1 MAVAPTSTR
10 AHRFQAT
17 PCTGASTAARL
28 RLNGTTGETSMRDT
42 DLMQLALGLIP
53 PWMVKVCAFD
63 AEARRLDIEID
74 FARGGR
80 FPCPH
85 CAKADC
91 PVHDTAMQT
100 WRHLDFFQHQAF
112 LHSRTPRITCP
123 DCGVKQIA
131 VPWARAGSGFT
142 LLFEALAMTLMTAMP
157 VAAAARLV
165 GEHDTRMWRVLH
177 HWVEQA
183 RERADYADVKR
194 VAIDETAAKRGHDYV
209 SLFVDID
216 QRRVVFVTQ
225 GRGADTVREFADD
238 LEAHNGDASH
248 VKQVCIDMSAA
259 FIKGVTDNLTE
270 AEITFDKFHA
280 VKLVNDAVD
289 KVRRAES
296 KGRPELKRSRYLWL
310 RNEPSLS
317 AEARANLAALTRLH
331 LKTARAY
338 QIRLAFQEIYR
349 QPNWDWGALFLDR
362 WYSWAI
368 RSRLEPI
375 KEAARTVMRHR
386 DGILAWFD
394 SQIANG
400 LIEGINSLIQAAK
413 AKARGYRS
421 TRTLKA
427 ITYLIAGKLDLKLPT

>member
-1 MAVAPTSTR
+1 
-10 AHRFQAT
+10 
-17 PCTGASTAARL
+17 
-28 RLNGTTGETSMRDT
+28 MRDT
-42 DLMQLALGLIP
+42 DLFQLALGLVP
-53 PWMVKVCAFD
+53 PWMVKACAFD

-80 FPCPH
+80 FPCPA
-85 CAKADC
+85 CGTADC

-112 LHSRTPRITCP
+112 LHSRTPRIMCA

-131 VPWARAGSGFT
+131 VPWARSGSGFT

-157 VAAAARLV
+157 VAAAARLM

-183 RERADYADVKR
+183 RARANHADVSR
-194 VAIDETAAKRGHDYV
+194 VAIDETAARRGHDYV

-216 QRRVVFVTQ
+216 QRRVLYVTE
-225 GRGADTVREFADD
+225 GRGADTVAAFADD
-238 LEAHNGDASH
+238 LEAHNGDASRI
-248 VKQVCIDMSAA
+248 KQVCIDMSAA
-259 FIKGVTDNLTE
+259 FIKGVTENLTE

-310 RNEPSLS
+310 KNEPSLS
-317 AEARANLAALTRLH
+317 AESRATLQALTRLH

-338 QIRLAFQEIYR
+338 QIKLAFQEIYQ
-349 QPNWDWGALFLDR
+349 QPTRAWGALVLDR

-368 RSRLEPI
+368 RSRLDPI
-375 KEAARTVMRHR
+375 KEAARTIMRHR
-386 DGILAWFD
+386 DGILSWFD
-394 SQIANG
+394 SRIANG
-400 LIEGINSLIQAAK
+400 LIEGINSLVQAAK

-427 ITYLIAGKLDLKLPT
+427 ITYLIAGKLDLRLPT

>member
-1 MAVAPTSTR
+1 
-10 AHRFQAT
+10 
-17 PCTGASTAARL
+17 
-28 RLNGTTGETSMRDT
+28 MRDT

-53 PWMVKVCAFD
+53 PWMVKACAFD
-63 AEARRLDIEID
+63 ADKRRLDIEID
-74 FARGGR
+74 FTRGGR

-183 RERADYADVKR
+183 RERADYAHVKR

-216 QRRVVFVTQ
+216 QRRVLFVTE
-225 GRGADTVREFADD
+225 GRGADTVAAFADD
-238 LEAHNGDASH
+238 LEAHNGDASRI
-248 VKQVCIDMSAA
+248 KQVCIDMSAA

-296 KGRPELKRSRYLWL
+296 RGRPELKRSRYLWL

-317 AEARANLAALTRLH
+317 AESREQLASLTRLH

-338 QIRLAFQEIYR
+338 RIRLAFQEIYQ
-349 QPNWDWGALFLDR
+349 QPNSDWGALFLDR
-362 WYSWAI
+362 WYNWAI
-368 RSRLEPI
+368 RSRLDPI
-375 KEAARTVMRHR
+375 KDAARTVMRHR

-394 SQIANG
+394 SRIANG
-400 LIEGINSLIQAAK
+400 LIEGINSLVQAAK

-427 ITYLIAGKLDLKLPT
+427 ITYLIAGKLELKLPT

>member
-1 MAVAPTSTR
+1 
-10 AHRFQAT
+10 
-17 PCTGASTAARL
+17 
-28 RLNGTTGETSMRDT
+28 MRDT
-42 DLMQLALGLIP
+42 DLLQLALGLVP
-53 PWMVKVCAFD
+53 PWMVKTASFD
-63 AEARRLDIEID
+63 AQARRLDIEID
-74 FARGGR
+74 FAKGGR

-85 CAKADC
+85 CAKVDC

-112 LHSRTPRITCP
+112 LHARTPRITCP

-131 VPWARAGSGFT
+131 VPWARTGSGFT

-157 VAAAARLV
+157 VAAAARLT

-183 RERADYADVKR
+183 RSRADYTDVRR

-216 QRRVVFVTQ
+216 QRRVLFVTE
-225 GRGADTVREFADD
+225 GRGADTVATFADD
-238 LEAHNGDASH
+238 LEAHDGDASRI
-248 VKQVCIDMSAA
+248 KQVCIDMSGA
-259 FIKGVTDNLTE
+259 FIKGVTENLPE

-317 AEARANLAALTRLH
+317 AQSRASLAALTRLN

-349 QPNWDWGALFLDR
+349 QPTWEWGALFLDR
-362 WYSWAI
+362 WYAWAI
-368 RSRLEPI
+368 RSRLDPI
-375 KEAARTVMRHR
+375 KDAARTVMKHR
-386 DGILAWFD
+386 DGILSWFD
-394 SQIANG
+394 SHIANG
-400 LIEGINSLIQAAK
+400 LIEGINSLVQAAK

-427 ITYLIAGKLDLKLPT
+427 ITYLIAGKLDLRLPT

>member
-1 MAVAPTSTR
+1 
-10 AHRFQAT
+10 
-17 PCTGASTAARL
+17 
-28 RLNGTTGETSMRDT
+28 MRDT
-42 DLMQLALGLIP
+42 DLFQLALGLVP
-53 PWMVKVCAFD
+53 PWMVKACAFD

-74 FARGGR
+74 FARGGH

-85 CAKADC
+85 CGKADC
-91 PVHDTAMQT
+91 PVHDTAMQQ

-112 LHSRTPRITCP
+112 LHARTPRITCS

-157 VAAAARLV
+157 VAAAARLM

-177 HWVEQA
+177 HWVEAA
-183 RERADYADVKR
+183 RDRADYADVKR
-194 VAIDETAAKRGHDYV
+194 ICIDETAAKRGHDYV

-216 QRRVVFVTQ
+216 QRRVMFVTE
-225 GRGADTVREFADD
+225 GRGADTVEAFADD

-248 VKQVCIDMSAA
+248 IKQVCIDMSAA

-317 AEARANLAALTRLH
+317 AEGRASLQALTKLH

-349 QPNWDWGALFLDR
+349 QPNRQWGELFLDR
-362 WYSWAI
+362 WHSWA
-368 RSRLEPI
+368 RRCRLAPM
-375 KEAARTVMRHR
+375 KEVAATIDRHR
-386 DGILAWFD
+386 EGILAWFD
-394 SQIANG
+394 SRIANG
-400 LIEGINSLIQAAK
+400 LIEGINSLVQAAK